1 MNACRLYLF
10 WGVVMHGTAGVI
22 TDKKDTRIGK
32 AETSSGAA
40 CFSRIFKISF
50 QLLIE
55 QKETFFILLCPV
67 FPILKIQSCANNSLL
82 HCFSMYPPETRKAI
96 PFSSE
101 RMCTVFQKL
110 VFSDVTR
117 STDTSLGL

>member
-1 MNACRLYLF
+1 MNACRLHLF

-55 QKETFFILLCPV
+55 QKETFFYFV
-67 FPILKIQSCANNSLL
+67 VS
-82 HCFSMYPPETRKAI
+82 CFSNIKDPVLCK
-96 PFSSE
+96 
-101 RMCTVFQKL
+101 
-110 VFSDVTR
+110 
-117 STDTSLGL
+117 